1 MQGKDLAN
9 TAKSFIDTPF
19 HAQGRAPGVGVD
31 CIGVVVCVARAHGI
45 EHKDLSA
52 YSMQPTGELQPEL
65 ERQMIRIS
73 LNNIQEG
80 DVLLMRWN
88 RRMKPHHV
96 AMVVGPNLI
105 VHAYAQAEKVCMQV
119 YTNYWRE
126 KVVAAYRFKEV
137 D

>member
-1 MQGKDLAN
+1 MQGKDLAE

-19 HAQGRAPGVGVD
+19 HAQGRAPGIGLD
-31 CIGVVVCVARAHGI
+31 CIGVIACVARAHDI
-45 EHKDLSA
+45 DHDDKSA
-52 YSMQPTGELQPEL
+52 YSMSPTGELQPEL

-73 LNNIQEG
+73 LSDIREG

-88 RRMKPHHV
+88 RKMKPHHV

-105 VHAYAQAEKVCMQV
+105 VHAYAQANKVSMQV
-119 YTNYWRE
+119 YSDYWRE
-126 KVVAAYRFKEV
+126 KVVAAYRFKEI